1 MARKKVKYTFD
12 YDSKFLNEHNVKR
25 LASEVTRDADT
36 SEKILDCLFTAEVT
50 DEQIAEATGIKLNFV
65 RKILYKMYDVGMA
78 NYTRKKDPETQ
89 WFTYYWRFDSRKA
102 AQILEEQYNRHNK
115 EIKDSLAFEENNMF
129 FICPN
134 GCRYPF
140 DEASDFQ
147 FNCPRCNEKLEF
159 KDNSDVIDDL
169 KNLESYYIINK
180 E

>member
-12 YDSKFLNEHNVKR
+12 YDSKFLNEQNVKR
-25 LASEVTRDADT
+25 LAADVTHDADT

-102 AQILEEQYNRHNK
+102 AQILETVEKCYSEQAREVLHLDGLSMDLGDWRFNVRCSNT
-115 EIKDSLAFEENNMF
+115 EPLIRLNVEARDDAAL
-129 FICPN
+129 
-134 GCRYPF
+134 CRAKTA
-140 DEASDFQ
+140 EL
-147 FNCPRCNEKLEF
+147 LELIR
-159 KDNSDVIDDL
+159 K
-169 KNLESYYIINK
+169 
-180 E
+180 